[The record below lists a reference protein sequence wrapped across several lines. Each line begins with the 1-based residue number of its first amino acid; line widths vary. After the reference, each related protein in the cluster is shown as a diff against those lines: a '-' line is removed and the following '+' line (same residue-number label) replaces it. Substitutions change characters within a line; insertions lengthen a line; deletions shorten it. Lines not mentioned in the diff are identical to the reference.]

1 MFVYIVV
8 VFYWWNMFF
17 REFDFYSVD
26 PGLLLHF

>member
-1 MFVYIVV
+1 
-8 VFYWWNMFF
+8 MFF